1 MKNFIKGMLTL
12 WTILTTLWSIVSVLM
27 LCGFIRR
34 LNEFTDELSTPPG
47 KARVTYGSYYN
58 RN

>member
-12 WTILTTLWSIVSVLM
+12 WTILATLWSIVSVLM

-47 KARVTYGSYYN
+47 KKRVAYRSYYN